1 MLTVLGAL
9 AWGAVAASSLVIGA
23 VLGMIRK
30 WRAGVVGGVLAFGAG
45 ALISSV
51 AFELA
56 QEGLEVAGPI
66 WVAVGLALGALAFFG
81 ANTAVDRIGGRAGG
95 SASGLPLALGSL
107 LDGIPEQ
114 AVLGIGLA
122 AGEGISVALL
132 VAIFISNLPE
142 GIGSASDMV
151 QAGKSARSVLGL
163 WIIVAVAC
171 ALATLGGYALASVA
185 GPEVKGAI
193 DGFAAGAL
201 LVMLVDSMIPE
212 ATEKAGS
219 RAGLL
224 TVIGFAVAA
233 ALSNLM

>member
-1 MLTVLGAL
+1 MIFVLGAL

-56 QEGLEVAGPI
+56 QEGLKIAGPL
-66 WVAVGLALGALAFFG
+66 WVAVGLAVGALAFFG
-81 ANTAVDRIGGRAGG
+81 ANAAVDRIGGRSGGGAG
-95 SASGLPLALGSL
+95 GLPLALGSL

-122 AGEGISVALL
+122 AGDGISVALL

-142 GIGSASDMV
+142 GIGSASDMRS
-151 QAGKSARSVLGL
+151 AGKSFRSVTSL
-163 WIIVAVAC
+163 WIVVSVAC

-219 RAGLL
+219 RAGLI

-233 ALSNLM
+233 ALSNLA

>member
-1 MLTVLGAL
+1 MLAALG
-9 AWGAVAASSLVIGA
+9 WGAVAASSLVIGA

-30 WRAGVVGGVLAFGAG
+30 WRAGLVGGVLAFGAG

-56 QEGLEVAGPI
+56 QEGLTIAGPI
-66 WVAVGLALGALAFFG
+66 PVAIGLAAGALAFFA
-81 ANTAVDRIGGRAGG
+81 ANAAVDRIGGRSGGGAG
-95 SASGLPLALGSL
+95 GLPLALGSL

-114 AVLGIGLA
+114 AVLGLGLA
-122 AGEGISVALL
+122 AGDGVSVALL

-142 GIGSASDMV
+142 GIGSASDLRS
-151 QAGKSARSVLGL
+151 AGKSPRAVFGL
-163 WIIVAVAC
+163 WCVVAVAC
-171 ALATLGGYALASVA
+171 MLATLGGYGLASVA
-185 GPEVKGAI
+185 GPEIKAGI

-219 RAGLL
+219 RAGLV
-224 TVIGFAVAA
+224 TVLGFAVAA
-233 ALSNLM
+233 ALSNLV